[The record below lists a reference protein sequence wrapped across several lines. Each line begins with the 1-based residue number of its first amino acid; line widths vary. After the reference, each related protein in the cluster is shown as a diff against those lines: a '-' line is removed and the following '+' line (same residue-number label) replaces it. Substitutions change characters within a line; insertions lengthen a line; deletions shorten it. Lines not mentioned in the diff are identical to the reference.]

1 MFPGWSSSCTPSP
14 SAKGRM
20 GWCRTV
26 GVAVGTRALPLS
38 QARGTLGFWEVVIP
52 ESPHRAGE
60 FGEETPVSGCKF
72 LCEHQLST
80 QVINPFW
87 DRFRFYC
94 SGWGS
99 SQTSVA
105 LRNGSAGPWQ
115 LTQLG
120 WGRDREGCTLQGL
133 PPLPCLPNRFSQSW
147 QRKFAHE

>member
-38 QARGTLGFWEVVIP
+38 QARGELGLWEVVIP
-52 ESPHRAGE
+52 ESPRRAGE
-60 FGEETPVSGCKF
+60 FGEESPVSGCKF

-80 QVINPFW
+80 QVMNPFW

-94 SGWGS
+94 SGWES

-115 LTQLG
+115 LSACLG
-120 WGRDREGCTLQGL
+120 EGQRRMHIVGTSTS
-133 PPLPCLPNRFSQSW
+133 PLSSQ
-147 QRKFAHE
+147 QIFTIVAEKIPT